1 MKRIWLL
8 GMYDLS
14 NYGDCLF
21 PFVFSHE
28 LKGLEIQ
35 LNCVSLTGNPSIF
48 KDALPSFSLNYAK
61 ELIGPDDTLV
71 IGGGNL
77 ICDTPLTFF
86 EDKQSP
92 YDAMMLGTDLWLR
105 GLEIAKEIGCKTIVN
120 GAGAFAPLKKTT
132 LERWNKVRTSIDY
145 IAWRDIST
153 WKIMGACT
161 ADRVIP
167 DTTITKTLSSL
178 FKEDDKI
185 VKNGKHIL
193 VNLRPRSLSGIE
205 LRDAANLL
213 DQLSSTWQLPLFF
226 HSNSHSHLDHQV
238 SKRLASYCKN
248 KKAKIEKAKT
258 IYGSFRSI
266 SKAELVLTS
275 SMHTY
280 ITAASAECQVIL
292 LKRPRYNKFLS
303 VEQALDQPGFTTS
316 SWSALQILTAN
327 DERTKCRMKSNSP
340 ELEKHW
346 DIVKQVIFS

>member
-21 PFVFSHE
+21 PFVFSNE
-28 LKGLEIQ
+28 FEGLEIQ
-35 LNCVSLTGNPSIF
+35 LNCVSLTGNKSIF
-48 KDALPSFSLNYAK
+48 KDAPPSFSLNHAK
-61 ELIGPDDTLV
+61 GLIGPDDTLV

-86 EDKQSP
+86 EDKQSH
-92 YDAMMLGTDLWLR
+92 YDNTMLGTDLWLR
-105 GLEIAKEIGCKTIVN
+105 GLEVAKEIGCKTVIN
-120 GAGAFAPLKKTT
+120 GAGAFAPLKKAT
-132 LERWNKVRTSIDY
+132 LERWDKVKSSISY

-153 WKIMGACT
+153 WKIMGACAT
-161 ADRVIP
+161 DRVIP
-167 DTTITKTLSSL
+167 DTTITAKLASL
-178 FKEDDKI
+178 FNKEDQK
-185 VKNGKHIL
+185 VNKEKHIL

-213 DQLSSTWQLPLFF
+213 DQLSSTWQIPLFF

-238 SKRLASYCKN
+238 SKKLASYCKN
-248 KKAKIEKAKT
+248 KKANPEEAKT
-258 IYGSFRSI
+258 IYRSFRSI

-303 VEQALDQPGFTTS
+303 VEKALDQPGFTAS
-316 SWSALQILTAN
+316 SWSALQMLTAN
-327 DERTKCRMKSNSP
+327 DERTKCRMKSKSP
-340 ELEKHW
+340 ELEQHW
-346 DIVKQVIFS
+346 NIVKQVIFS